1 VPDGRQGAPER
12 DDSVTADNQ
21 DDPSQDGTLSGRV
34 RRTVLGAPRDFTDT
48 SQLHKMSLIAFLA
61 WVGLGA
67 DGLSSSAYGPEE
79 AFRTLG
85 VHTYLAIGLAIAT
98 ALTVLIISASYSSII
113 EQFPTGGGGYVVA
126 SHLLGPRIG
135 VISGCALVV
144 DYILTI
150 TVSIASGGDAIF
162 SFLPR
167 HLHYFKLP
175 VEYLVII
182 LLIALN
188 LRGVKESIK
197 ALLPIF
203 LVFLGT
209 HALLIGWSVL
219 GHLPEVP
226 AVAHQV
232 SQGFSSGLS
241 TLGLLGMAALLLRA
255 YALGGGTYTGI
266 EAVSN
271 GLQIMREPRV
281 ETGKRTMIYMALSLA
296 LTAGGILIGYL
307 LLNAHHV
314 EGKTMNAILAENVFG
329 AWRLGGVP
337 LGYSLV
343 LVTLISEGLLLVVAA
358 QAGFIDGPRVM
369 ATMATDSFFPHRFA
383 ALSEQ
388 LTMQNGVLLMGASA
402 LAMLFYTQ
410 GSIQILVYMYS
421 INVFLTFTLSQLSMC
436 RFWWGKRGEV
446 RRRRHLA
453 IHGIALVLCASILV
467 ITLVERF
474 THGGWVTVLITSAF
488 VLLCYAIHAH
498 YERARAGLRQLDD
511 VLGSLPTTGEPNM
524 QPLDPKLPTAVLLV
538 SSFSG
543 FGVHTMLSILRFF
556 PGLYK
561 QFVFVSI
568 AVVDSGSF
576 KGKEEIEA
584 LARHNDQD
592 LNKYVDLARRLGF
605 PADCVSQL
613 GIEVVTE
620 AAHVC
625 KRIAQIYPK
634 ATIFTGK
641 LVFKTDRF
649 FYRLLHNETSLFIQR
664 RLQWMGVPM
673 VVLPI
678 RSQV

>member
-1 VPDGRQGAPER
+1 MTDGKQER
-12 DDSVTADNQ
+12 EPV
-21 DDPSQDGTLSGRV
+21 DGSLSERV
-34 RRTVLGAPRDFTDT
+34 RRTVLGAPRDVTDT

-144 DYILTI
+144 DYVLTI
-150 TVSIASGGDAIF
+150 TVSIASGGDAVF

-167 HLHYFKLP
+167 ELHNLKLP
-175 VEYLVII
+175 SEYLVIA

-197 ALLPIF
+197 TLLPIF
-203 LVFLGT
+203 LVFLAT
-209 HALLIGWSVL
+209 HALLIGWSVF

-226 AVAHQV
+226 IVAHQA
-232 SQGFSSGLS
+232 SQGFHSGLA
-241 TLGLLGMAALLLRA
+241 TLGLGGMALLLMRA

-281 ETGKRTMIYMALSLA
+281 ETGKRTMLYMALSLA
-296 LTAGGILIGYL
+296 LTAGGILVGYL

-329 AWRLGGVP
+329 DWRIDGMP
-337 LGYSLV
+337 LGYWLV
-343 LVTLISEGLLLVVAA
+343 LITLISEGLLLVVAA

-369 ATMATDSFFPHRFA
+369 ANMATDSFFPHRFA

-388 LTMQNGVLLMGASA
+388 LTMQNGVLLMGAAA
-402 LAMLFYTQ
+402 LGMLFYTR
-410 GSIQILVYMYS
+410 GNIQTLVFMYS
-421 INVFLTFTLSQLSMC
+421 INVFLTFTLSQLSMS
-436 RFWWGKRGEV
+436 RFWWAKRGER

-453 IHGIALVLCASILV
+453 IHGVALVMCASILV
-467 ITLVERF
+467 ITLIERF
-474 THGGWVTVLITSAF
+474 THGGWVTVLITSTF
-488 VLLCYAIHAH
+488 VVLCYLIQAH
-498 YERARAGLRQLDD
+498 YTRAKAGLRQLDD
-511 VLGSLPTTGEPNM
+511 VLGSLPTTGEPNRA
-524 QPLDPKLPTAVLLV
+524 PLDPKAPTAVLLV
-538 SSFSG
+538 SSFNG

-576 KGKEEIEA
+576 KGKEELEA
-584 LARHNDQD
+584 LARHTEED
-592 LNKYVDLARRLGF
+592 LAKYVDLARRLGF
-605 PADCVSQL
+605 PADSVSHM
-613 GIEVVTE
+613 GTEVVTE
-620 AAHVC
+620 AAQVC
-625 KRIAQIYPK
+625 KRLAQIYPK

-641 LVFKTDRF
+641 LVFRQERF
-649 FYRLLHNETSLFIQR
+649 FYRLLHNETSWFIQR

>member
-1 VPDGRQGAPER
+1 MSAVSDGKQ
-12 DDSVTADNQ
+12 Q
-21 DDPSQDGTLSGRV
+21 DREAGEGTLSERV
-34 RRTVLGAPRDFTDT
+34 RRTVLGAPRDVTDT
-48 SQLHKMSLIAFLA
+48 SQLHRMSLVAFLA

-85 VHTYLAIGLAIAT
+85 THTYLAIALAVAT

-144 DYILTI
+144 DYVLTI
-150 TVSIASGGDAIF
+150 TVSIASGGDAIY
-162 SFLPR
+162 SFLPQHVH
-167 HLHYFKLP
+167 HLKLTS
-175 VEYLVII
+175 EFLVIG

-209 HALLIGWSVL
+209 HVLLIGWSVL
-219 GHLPEVP
+219 GHLGQVP
-226 AVAHQV
+226 VVAHQV
-232 SQGFSSGLS
+232 SQGFSSGLT
-241 TLGLLGMAALLLRA
+241 TLGLGGMAVLLMRA

-281 ETGKRTMIYMALSLA
+281 ETGKRTMVYMALSLA

-307 LLNAHHV
+307 LLNTHHV

-329 AWRLGGVP
+329 TWSLAGMP
-337 LGYSLV
+337 LGYWLV
-343 LVTLISEGLLLVVAA
+343 LVTLVSEGLLLVVAA

-369 ATMATDSFFPHRFA
+369 ANMATDSFFPHRFA

-388 LTMQNGVLLMGASA
+388 LTMQNGVLLMGVAA
-402 LAMLFYTQ
+402 LAMLAYTR
-410 GSIQILVYMYS
+410 GNILTLVYMYS
-421 INVFLTFTLSQLSMC
+421 INVFLTFTLSQLSMS
-436 RFWWGKRGEV
+436 RFWWAKRGET

-453 IHGIALVLCASILV
+453 IHGVALVMCASILV
-467 ITLVERF
+467 VTLYERF
-474 THGGWVTVLITSAF
+474 THGGWVTVLITSTF
-488 VLLCYAIHAH
+488 VILCYMIQAH
-498 YERARAGLRQLDD
+498 YARARAGLRQLDE
-511 VLGSLPTTGEPNM
+511 VLGNLPTTGEPNSD
-524 QPLDPKLPTAVLLV
+524 PLDHRAPTAVLLV
-538 SSFSG
+538 SEFNG

-561 QFVFVSI
+561 QFIFVSI

-584 LARHNDQD
+584 LLHHAEQD
-592 LNKYVDLARRLGF
+592 LNKYVELARRLGF
-605 PADCVSQL
+605 PADCVTQL
-613 GIEVVTE
+613 GVEVVSE
-620 AAHVC
+620 AAQVC

-641 LVFKTDRF
+641 LVFRRERF
-649 FYRLLHNETSLFIQR
+649 FYRLLHNETSWFIQR

>member
-1 VPDGRQGAPER
+1 MSAGSEGKQQDE
-12 DDSVTADNQ
+12 ADE
-21 DDPSQDGTLSGRV
+21 DATLAGKV
-34 RRTVLGAPRDFTDT
+34 RRRVLGAPRDVTDT

-79 AFRTLG
+79 AFLTLG
-85 VHTYLAIGLAIAT
+85 THTYLAIGLALAT

-162 SFLPR
+162 SFLPQ
-167 HLHYFKLP
+167 HTHYLKLP
-175 VEYLVII
+175 VEFLVIAA
-182 LLIALN
+182 LIALN

-203 LVFLGT
+203 LVFLAT
-209 HALLIGWSVL
+209 HALLIAWSFF
-219 GHLPEVP
+219 GHLGEIPV
-226 AVAHQV
+226 VAHQA
-232 SQGFSSGLS
+232 SRGFSAGLS
-241 TLGLLGMAALLLRA
+241 TLGLWGMGALLLRA

-281 ETGKRTMIYMALSLA
+281 ETGKRTMVYMAVSLA

-307 LLNAHHV
+307 LVNTHHV
-314 EGKTMNAILAENVFG
+314 DGKTMNAILAERVFG
-329 AWRLGGVP
+329 DWRLGALP
-337 LGYSLV
+337 LGFWLV

-369 ATMATDSFFPHRFA
+369 ANMATDSFFPHRFA

-402 LAMLFYTQ
+402 LAMLMYTR
-410 GSIQILVYMYS
+410 GNIQTLVYMYS

-436 RFWWGKRGEV
+436 RYWWERRGER

-453 IHGIALVLCASILV
+453 IHGVALVMCASILV

-488 VLLCYAIHAH
+488 VIVCYLIHGH
-498 YERARAGLRQLDD
+498 YARTRAGLRQLDD
-511 VLGSLPTTGEPNM
+511 VLGSLPTSGEPNTA
-524 QPLDPKLPTAVLLV
+524 PLDPKVPTAVLLV
-538 SSFSG
+538 SSFNG

-568 AVVDSGSF
+568 AVVDSGTF
-576 KGKEEIEA
+576 KGKEELDA
-584 LARHNDQD
+584 LRQHSEED
-592 LNKYVDLARRLGF
+592 LAKYVDLARRLGF
-605 PADCVSQL
+605 PATSISQM
-613 GIEVVTE
+613 GIEVVSE
-620 AAHVC
+620 ALALC
-625 KRIAQIYPK
+625 KRLAQVYPR

-641 LVFKTDRF
+641 LVFRQERF
-649 FYRLLHNETSLFIQR
+649 FYRLLHNETSWIIQR